1 MKNKIITII
10 FILIIFSF
18 LIAFILIPDI
28 QISTYERRKLASF
41 PKKFDTDFS
50 ENLDNYI
57 IDQFP
62 LRKEFINLN
71 SQITRNIFGIK
82 DNNDVYVV
90 NDVIY
95 DMEYPLDIKQANN
108 FTNKI
113 NYIIE
118 NNLKNSNVYYSVI
131 PDKSY
136 FLAENEYLKLDYDL
150 LYQITNKINAKYIDV
165 KSVLTLED
173 YYRTD
178 IHWKQENLGKVA
190 KLIIEEMDDN
200 FNDTTYQIKSYND
213 FYGSSYSKASGNI
226 KPDTLV
232 YLYNKEMENLTVKH
246 LEYGEKN
253 IYDEEKLTGID
264 SYDVF
269 LSGASSYI
277 EIENNKYIGNKELVI
292 FRDSFASSLIPLLTE
307 YYSKITV
314 IDLRYISF
322 NIVKQNLNFENKDI
336 LFLYSVPIINNSSIL
351 KI

>member
-18 LIAFILIPDI
+18 LIAFILIPDV
-28 QISTYERRKLASF
+28 QISTDERRKLASF
-41 PKKFDTDFS
+41 PQKLDSDFS

-71 SQITRNIFGIK
+71 SKISRNLLGIK
-82 DNNDVYVV
+82 SHNDVYVV
-90 NDVIY
+90 NDIIY
-95 DMEYPLDIKQANN
+95 DMEYPLDLKQLNN

-136 FLAENEYLKLDYDL
+136 FLDENEYLKLDYDL

-165 KSVLTLED
+165 KSVLELED

-190 KLIIEEMDDN
+190 KLIIEEMDGN
-200 FNDTTYQIKSYND
+200 FSNKAYQVKSYND
-213 FYGSSYSKASGNI
+213 FYGSSYSKTGSNI

-232 YLYNKEMENLTVKH
+232 YLYNKEMQNLTVKH

-277 EIENNKYIGNKELVI
+277 EIENNNSLEDKELVI

-322 NIVKQNLNFENKDI
+322 NIVKQNLDFVNKDI